1 MNSQYQI
8 NIPINQLSDIDENN
22 FQIELFTQNIPEPSC
37 VLLRWR
43 FLVQAQFYTHMGYT
57 LQINNNLKENNKE
70 QDNEDLT
77 VHEIKINNQ
86 N

>member
-1 MNSQYQI
+1 MNSQYQV
-8 NIPINQLSDIDENN
+8 NIPINELSNIDENN

-57 LQINNNLKENNKE
+57 LQINNNWKENDNE
-70 QDNEDLT
+70 QDNEDLKFQ
-77 VHEIKINNQ
+77 EIIINQ
-86 N
+86 T

>member
-70 QDNEDLT
+70 QDNEQLT
-77 VHEIKINNQ
+77 IHEIKINNQ

>member
-8 NIPINQLSDIDENN
+8 NIPIDELSNIDQNN

-37 VLLRWR
+37 VILRWR

-57 LQINNNLKENNKE
+57 LQLNGIWKENYNGQNNQHLKN
-70 QDNEDLT
+70 Q
-77 VHEIKINNQ
+77 EIKIIQ

>member
-1 MNSQYQI
+1 MKSQYQI

-70 QDNEDLT
+70 QDNEDFT